1 MLFKLQVDIV
11 WSASGER
18 CQPHVGVILS
28 AIHSIDQVSH
38 NTWVSAV
45 FMENIDVARVR
56 TDLTHSRSTHMLQL
70 QKSVQTTCQICH
82 VPLTVFA
89 TM

>member
-56 TDLTHSRSTHMLQL
+56 PDLTYDQH
-70 QKSVQTTCQICH
+70 TCCNYKNLCRLP
-82 VPLTVFA
+82 VRYVTFL
-89 TM
+89 